1 MNNVAILNMN
11 NDSLFD
17 AIIANIDL
25 GRDIGFK
32 VSEHPNLATVL
43 RDVYFDHDGMCDAS
57 DLAALRDAAVRFGVD
72 LATPYV

>member
-1 MNNVAILNMN
+1 MSNIAVLNMN

-32 VSEHPNLATVL
+32 VIEHPNFATVL
-43 RDVYFDHDGMCDAS
+43 RDVYFDHDGMCDES
-57 DLAALRDAAVRFGVD
+57 DLARLRDAAGRFGVD
-72 LATPYV
+72 LSAPYA